1 MLYFENNRIC
11 AIFFLH
17 NLVHVNMH
25 VCFSSRCLKV
35 MFFSICVK
43 LCVAMFCVILEKNIV
58 FILLA
63 GEMFLF
69 KIIMNIALLYHS

>member
-17 NLVHVNMH
+17 NLVHVNKH
-25 VCFSSRCLKV
+25 VYFPSRYLKV

-43 LCVAMFCVILEKNIV
+43 LCVAMLYVRLEEKIV

-63 GEMFLF
+63 EEMVLF
-69 KIIMNIALLYHS
+69 I

>member
-17 NLVHVNMH
+17 NLVHVNKH

-43 LCVAMFCVILEKNIV
+43 LCVAMFYVSLEEKIV

-63 GEMFLF
+63 EEMVVF
-69 KIIMNIALLYHS
+69 I